1 MIILL
6 YHFFHLFFEC
16 LTCSCF
22 AFCVF
27 RMSNCPC
34 LHIWV
39 TADRLVHIQNYFEGS
54 AYLIIITMADISN
67 NTVKLSITQPDKDSV
82 VTDEQVSVRMCSSTS
97 NNLAVMNK
105 RIDTGIYFIAI
116 YAVIESLFFSLT
128 NSIGGMIWR

>member
-1 MIILL
+1 
-6 YHFFHLFFEC
+6 
-16 LTCSCF
+16 
-22 AFCVF
+22 
-27 RMSNCPC
+27 
-34 LHIWV
+34 
-39 TADRLVHIQNYFEGS
+39 
-54 AYLIIITMADISN
+54 MADISN

>member
-1 MIILL
+1 
-6 YHFFHLFFEC
+6 
-16 LTCSCF
+16 
-22 AFCVF
+22 
-27 RMSNCPC
+27 
-34 LHIWV
+34 
-39 TADRLVHIQNYFEGS
+39 
-54 AYLIIITMADISN
+54 MADISN

-128 NSIGGMIWR
+128 KSIGGMIWC